1 MILPEDKEDNDLPEL
16 RPISLKALCDTTV
29 DLARRVNGIISQ
41 LVETQGFAELRID
54 VSQGLLRM
62 LRVKRS
68 FKVASANE
76 AMRRLKELFDFL
88 EHEEGFAELH
98 IEVVRGVPRLVWC
111 ERSYRLG
118 ER

>member
-16 RPISLKALCDTTV
+16 LPVPVRALHSTAI
-29 DLARRVNGIISQ
+29 DLARRLNTVITQ
-41 LVETQGFAELRID
+41 LVESKGFAELRID

-111 ERSYRLG
+111 ERSFKLG
-118 ER
+118 E